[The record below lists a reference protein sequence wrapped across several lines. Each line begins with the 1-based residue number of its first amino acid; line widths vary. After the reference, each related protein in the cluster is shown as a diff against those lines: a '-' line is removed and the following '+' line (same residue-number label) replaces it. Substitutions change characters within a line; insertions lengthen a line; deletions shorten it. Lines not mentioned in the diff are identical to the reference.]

1 MFFLKSSWKC
11 IGFLFI
17 FSTSFVH
24 AEFLPAKS
32 DNNSVSL
39 DTLNRISKNQTPDSS
54 IVALADA
61 LLKAEKERRDFLKYN
76 MFLADAVSGITDT
89 DLSDRYLDT
98 IEDLE
103 ENSRNGL
110 FLVNRVFDLCK
121 YLDGKINDMPLT
133 YEEKLKIKL
142 RLDEIR
148 EDAREYGITLKGQ
161 SAAQNIT
168 ECAILETNSS
178 LQVVVLGTGFLDN
191 SKTGIVW
198 VIEDADNALVKII
211 AVRPYASAAI
221 VIEGDLGKI
230 SPGMKAKTINK

>member
-1 MFFLKSSWKC
+1 MFFYKSSWKC

-17 FSTSFVH
+17 FTTSFVH

-89 DLSDRYLDT
+89 DLSERYLGT

-121 YLDGKINDMPLT
+121 YINGKIDEMPLT

-142 RLDEIR
+142 RLDELR
-148 EDAREYGITLKGQ
+148 DDAKEYGMTLKGQ
-161 SAAQNIT
+161 RATQKIT
-168 ECAILETNSS
+168 DCAILETNNN

-191 SKTGIVW
+191 SKTGTVW
-198 VIEDADNALVKII
+198 VIEDADNALVKTI

-221 VIEGDLGKI
+221 VTKGDLGKI

>member
-1 MFFLKSSWKC
+1 MFFLKSGWKY

-39 DTLNRISKNQTPDSS
+39 DTLNRISKNQAPDSS

-89 DLSDRYLDT
+89 DISDRYLDT

-121 YLDGKINDMPLT
+121 YLDGKVDEMPLT

-142 RLDEIR
+142 RLDELR
-148 EDAREYGITLKGQ
+148 DDAKEYGMTLKGQ
-161 SAAQNIT
+161 RAAQNVT
-168 ECAILETNSS
+168 ECAILETNDN

-191 SKTGIVW
+191 SKTGTIW
-198 VIEDADNALVKII
+198 VIEDANNALVKTI
-211 AVRPYASAAI
+211 AVRPYASAA
-221 VIEGDLGKI
+221 VVTKGDLSKI
-230 SPGMKAKTINK
+230 SPGMKAKKVNK

>member
-1 MFFLKSSWKC
+1 MFFYKSSWKY

-32 DNNSVSL
+32 DNYSVSL

-76 MFLADAVSGITDT
+76 IFLADAVSGITDT
-89 DLSDRYLDT
+89 DLSERYLGT

-121 YLDGKINDMPLT
+121 YLDGKINEMPLT

-142 RLDEIR
+142 RLDELK
-148 EDAREYGITLKGQ
+148 EDAEKYGITLKGQ
-161 SAAQNIT
+161 SASQNAT
-168 ECAILETNSS
+168 DCAILETNNN

-191 SKTGIVW
+191 SKTGTVW
-198 VIEDADNALVKII
+198 VIKEADNALVKTI
-211 AVRPYASAAI
+211 AVRPYASAAV
-221 VIEGDLGKI
+221 VIKGELGKI
-230 SPGMKAKTINK
+230 SSGMKAKIINK